1 VSALA
6 EHLIADD
13 RADTAIVVGQG
24 LTAEQRHHV
33 ERLVADADGA
43 RFAVA
48 PPRPAELDLV
58 HKRVAKN
65 VMITEP
71 VRLGPDRFAV
81 RLAVDERTE
90 TLEDH
95 LTGQHIP
102 AVALT
107 EAARQTWTAVTEVF
121 LLDDATRSRF
131 VVNEFRATFRS
142 YVFPLPATIE
152 YTLVGRKRDSVQEQ
166 FHCEIAIIQG
176 GTVAATFDA
185 SYRVIPLAFC
195 EKQEAMAARQAIRGA
210 TARATQEAALV
221 PAGASA

>member
-1 VSALA
+1 MTTPLIVVGDRFESFAANRDTVRVSALA

-71 VRLGPDRFAV
+71 VRLGPDRSAV

-95 LTGQHIP
+95 L
-102 AVALT
+102 
-107 EAARQTWTAVTEVF
+107 
-121 LLDDATRSRF
+121 
-131 VVNEFRATFRS
+131 
-142 YVFPLPATIE
+142 
-152 YTLVGRKRDSVQEQ
+152 
-166 FHCEIAIIQG
+166 
-176 GTVAATFDA
+176 
-185 SYRVIPLAFC
+185 
-195 EKQEAMAARQAIRGA
+195 
-210 TARATQEAALV
+210 
-221 PAGASA
+221 